1 MIICGCFFVNIKS
14 GELLKTNTR
23 FLIPRASFPPHIKY
37 GAGSV
42 KPGMTNKG
50 KRFLTHYIR
59 VAYLLKR
66 WKMEAFKIE
75 KMGVSLIGEVVPLE
89 ARIIAVADSFDAMT
103 SLRPHRRALPLE
115 EVFAQ
120 LEKGKGKQFDSNI
133 VEIFLNEKIYQ

>member
-1 MIICGCFFVNIKS
+1 
-14 GELLKTNTR
+14 
-23 FLIPRASFPPHIKY
+23 
-37 GAGSV
+37 
-42 KPGMTNKG
+42 
-50 KRFLTHYIR
+50 
-59 VAYLLKR
+59 
-66 WKMEAFKIE
+66 
-75 KMGVSLIGEVVPLE
+75 MGVSLMGEVVPLE